1 MQTFD
6 SFHRVFQ
13 FCLQTHMDS
22 DYVARIDSDL
32 NSGNASKDIKQLI
45 QEVKSFH
52 NIRLKL
58 CNVIKSNLNNVPI
71 LSALHQAR
79 GLKQYNS
86 VPVKSACAICD
97 QTLTKNQ
104 GILLILDGVH
114 PYTVHSRYKV
124 ILYNFWML
132 VHFPDEIV
140 KSCKSSE
147 SNKTIQVPKHIRTI
161 AERVEYLSNVENKKR
176 SKQLYLK
183 LKSIAQYIQTEFPT
197 IPINQSCSS

>member
-1 MQTFD
+1 
-6 SFHRVFQ
+6 
-13 FCLQTHMDS
+13 MDS

-32 NSGNASKDIKQLI
+32 NSGSASKDIKQLI

-79 GLKQYNS
+79 GLEQYNS
-86 VPVKSACAICD
+86 VPVKSVCAICD

-114 PYTVHSRYKV
+114 PYTVHCRYKV

-161 AERVEYLSNVENKKR
+161 AERVEYLSNVQNKKR